1 MNKMTT
7 KQFLIELTGETFISR
22 TEYFTQQDDSATVAA
37 LYSEWIVDGV
47 DPENGEYEWIFIP
60 RIWW

>member
-1 MNKMTT
+1 MN
-7 KQFLIELTGETFISR
+7 KQFLIDALGETFIYR
-22 TEYFTQQDDSATVAA
+22 LEYFAQQDDSATVAA

-60 RIWW
+60 NLVA

>member
-1 MNKMTT
+1 MN
-7 KQFLIELTGETFISR
+7 KQFLIDALGETFIAR
-22 TEYFTQQDDSATVAA
+22 LEYFAQQDDSATVAA

-60 RIWW
+60 NLVA

>member
-1 MNKMTT
+1 MN
-7 KQFLIELTGETFISR
+7 KQFLIDALGETFISR

-60 RIWW
+60 NLVA

>member
-1 MNKMTT
+1 MN
-7 KQFLIELTGETFISR
+7 KQFLIDALGETFIDR
-22 TEYFTQQDDSATVAA
+22 LEYFAQQDDSATVAA

-60 RIWW
+60 NLVA

>member
-1 MNKMTT
+1 MN
-7 KQFLIELTGETFISR
+7 KQFLIDATGETFITR
-22 TEYFTQQDDSATVAA
+22 LEYFTQQDDSATVAA

-60 RIWW
+60 NLVA

>member
-1 MNKMTT
+1 MN
-7 KQFLIELTGETFISR
+7 KQFLIDALGETLIAR
-22 TEYFTQQDDSATVAA
+22 LEYFAEQDDSATVAA

-60 RIWW
+60 NLVA